1 VGYARGPFY
10 GAASKV
16 RGDALVACSSKLG
29 WSLVVREEGQ
39 GTFAI
44 QIQSPLQSRKQR
56 QKRLSQASDG
66 SALVGDEV
74 ATASE
79 QKLQLGD
86 LLLTWP
92 KLTEV

>member
-29 WSLVVREEGQ
+29 WTLVVSKEDKK
-39 GTFAI
+39 TFAV

-56 QKRLSQASDG
+56 QKCLS
-66 SALVGDEV
+66 
-74 ATASE
+74 
-79 QKLQLGD
+79 
-86 LLLTWP
+86 
-92 KLTEV
+92 